1 MRELNDR
8 VHLNLP
14 YSETHTP
21 IEKSTMANI
30 TVQGKEWLGPA
41 NPTSEPFGAGHL
53 PVSTLD
59 GRLRGYDDPSV
70 TYKTGG
76 APPSVGSRHRPGG

>member
-1 MRELNDR
+1 MRELDDR

-21 IEKSTMANI
+21 IEKSTMANV
-30 TVQGKEWLGPA
+30 TVQAKEWQGPA
-41 NPTSEPFGAGHL
+41 NPTSEPFGAGHF

-59 GRLRGYDDPSV
+59 GRLRGYDNPSI
-70 TYKTGG
+70 TYKAGG
-76 APPSVGSRHRPGG
+76 APANVGSRHGPRG